1 MIQSLD
7 VFMSKHDIE
16 SGARWANEL
25 AQELARTSFGILC
38 LTKESLSSSWLNFE
52 AGALVKHAD
61 GRACGLLL
69 AGLGSADVSGPL
81 TQFQHRRFQQD
92 EFLHLLKDINKLL
105 ESPLPTDSLAAVL
118 AKWWPDIEEDYN
130 LAIRSSGVPQP
141 ATQRPER
148 EVLDELVLRVRALES
163 HKQIAATAPQVEP
176 DDVMSRPVS
185 YDSLAW
191 YTLWKFPGRAISE
204 KLQTLLLRD
213 IDLRKYSTI
222 EDLDKVIERAR
233 AAVERYASENP
244 DWFQFGTDYITKSL
258 GFIDADFRRRH
269 GFAARTREA
278 FEKYGGLVPTRDH
291 E

>member
-1 MIQSLD
+1 
-7 VFMSKHDIE
+7 MSKHDIE
-16 SGARWANEL
+16 SGARWGSEL
-25 AQELARTSFGILC
+25 AHELEQTSFGILC

-69 AGLGSADVSGPL
+69 AGLGSAEVSGPL

-92 EFLHLLKDINKLL
+92 EFLHLLKDINKRL

-130 LAIRSSGVPQP
+130 LALRSSGVSQP
-141 ATQRPER
+141 STTRPER
-148 EVLDELVLRVRALES
+148 EVLEELVLRVRALES
-163 HKQIAATAPQVEP
+163 QKQIAASATQVESG
-176 DDVMSRPVS
+176 DVMTRPVT

-191 YTLWKFPGRAISE
+191 YTLWKFPGRPISE
-204 KLQTLLLRD
+204 KLQMLLLRD

-233 AAVERYASENP
+233 AAVEQYASENP

-258 GFIDADFRRRH
+258 GFIDPDFRRRH
-269 GFAARTREA
+269 GFAAHTREA
-278 FEKYGGLVPTRDH
+278 FEKYGDLVLIRDH
-291 E
+291 K